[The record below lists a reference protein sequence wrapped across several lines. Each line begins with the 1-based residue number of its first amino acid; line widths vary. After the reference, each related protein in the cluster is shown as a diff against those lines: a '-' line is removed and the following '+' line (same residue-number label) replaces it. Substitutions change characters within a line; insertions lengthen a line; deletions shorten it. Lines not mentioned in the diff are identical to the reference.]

1 MSFKVLF
8 KIGQLVLVLLVLLT
22 IPSSSMLMQRF
33 PDWRVSRDWC
43 ELMDSD
49 ADRRHLPFPYNLPYL
64 DDFLADM
71 TEDEVRG
78 CGELRLAFPWLRARS
93 HTASL
98 SPLHSH
104 TQGWVRGAASATPW
118 LAAVPQSPAQ

>member
-8 KIGQLVLVLLVLLT
+8 KIGQLVLVLLALLT
-22 IPSSSMLMQRF
+22 MPSSSMLMQRF

-49 ADRRHLPFPYNLPYL
+49 ADRRHLSFPYNLPYL

-78 CGELRLAFPWLRARS
+78 RGELTIYIRARLEE
-93 HTASL
+93 HRGRTAAGRCGPVVVM
-98 SPLHSH
+98 SP
-104 TQGWVRGAASATPW
+104 RRE
-118 LAAVPQSPAQ
+118 